1 MPKPVVEPK
10 GSTGRK
16 LDRRAVMRTALV
28 VGGVSA
34 LAGPAAA
41 ASQAGAATRPEAP
54 VVAEREWARALA
66 RHIANQ
72 LPEAVRQVPDLGLTE
87 AQVETLRRVF
97 QNTLVTNMGCEVP
110 PG

>member
-1 MPKPVVEPK
+1 MPKPVEPK

-16 LDRRAVMRTALV
+16 LGRREVMRTALA

-34 LAGPAAA
+34 LAGSAAA
-41 ASQAGAATRPEAP
+41 ASQASEATRPQAA

-72 LPEAVRQVPDLGLTE
+72 LPEAVRQVPDLQLTE
-87 AQVETLRRVF
+87 AQVQELRRAF

-110 PG
+110 PF